1 MRLIDEEQLVI
12 AGDCKEIDGELYVK
26 VSDVE
31 RCLDNAPI
39 AYDID
44 KVIDQM
50 IDKMAEKGG
59 ICFRGKNY
67 INADVIKNAI
77 DAVRN
82 GGVENV

>member
-12 AGDCKEIDGELYVK
+12 AGNCRKIDGEFYIRL
-26 VSDVE
+26 SDVE

-59 ICFRGKNY
+59 IRFRGKNY
-67 INADVIKNAI
+67 INADGIKNAI